1 MEQGQQTKATELAS
15 KFKVSMTQMKDS
27 SKVSI
32 VYFWATASK
41 ADHEVKDYILQ
52 IIVNHFFLNEAQ
64 VNKEAGVNVTGF
76 TKFMWNIIT
85 Y

>member
-1 MEQGQQTKATELAS
+1 MEQDQQTKATELAY
-15 KFKVSMTQMKDS
+15 KFEVSMTQNKES

-52 IIVNHFFLNEAQ
+52 IIANRFF
-64 VNKEAGVNVTGF
+64 F
-76 TKFMWNIIT
+76 TKSKLT
-85 Y
+85 KKQV